1 MLYLTNRGSAGR
13 EGYTRNMDC
22 AREVPVKLFDE
33 MPRIEGEHLILRE
46 MAASDAPAL
55 SELAHSDEVRR
66 FLPTFLYEQLGDDPV
81 ATIEHMREKCF
92 DTKESIL
99 LAICDRAAPDV
110 MMGIAEIY
118 AYEER
123 KPKASIG
130 VRILEAYWGRGIAT
144 EVAALLK
151 RYLIEEAG
159 VRTITAHVMVD
170 NKVSPIPLLKCGFRK
185 LYPGCVEDWGR
196 GEPVLVD
203 KYVFKR
209 RWMDDHQPTGEES

>member
-1 MLYLTNRGSAGR
+1 
-13 EGYTRNMDC
+13 
-22 AREVPVKLFDE
+22 VKLFDE

-55 SELAHSDEVRR
+55 SELAHSGEVRR

-81 ATIEHMREKCF
+81 ATIERMREKCF

-99 LAICDRAAPDV
+99 LAICDREAPDV

-130 VRILEAYWGRGIAT
+130 VRILKEYWAGASRPRWPRCSSAT
-144 EVAALLK
+144 SSRRQAC
-151 RYLIEEAG
+151 G
-159 VRTITAHVMVD
+159 PSPRT
-170 NKVSPIPLLKCGFRK
+170 
-185 LYPGCVEDWGR
+185 
-196 GEPVLVD
+196 
-203 KYVFKR
+203 
-209 RWMDDHQPTGEES
+209 

>member
-33 MPRIEGEHLILRE
+33 MPRIEGKHLTLRE

-55 SELAHSDEVRR
+55 SELAHSGEVRR

-81 ATIEHMREKCF
+81 ATIERMREKCF

-99 LAICDRAAPDV
+99 LAICDREAPDV

-130 VRILEAYWGRGIAT
+130 VRILKEYWAGASRPRWPRCSSAT
-144 EVAALLK
+144 SSRRQAC
-151 RYLIEEAG
+151 G
-159 VRTITAHVMVD
+159 PSPRT
-170 NKVSPIPLLKCGFRK
+170 
-185 LYPGCVEDWGR
+185 
-196 GEPVLVD
+196 
-203 KYVFKR
+203 
-209 RWMDDHQPTGEES
+209 